1 MNTLLAAVAGA
12 AVALGLLM
20 LAAGLYGTDQPERPR
35 SAPSRRVRA
44 MLNPAAGHRSRH
56 RRLELAAA
64 AVVGLMLLLV
74 SGLPVTALVGAGA
87 VAGIPPLL
95 RSVKA
100 TAGEIER
107 LEALQ
112 TWVRRLSDL
121 LSTNSELTRTLI
133 ESARTAP
140 KPIAGPLADLAVR
153 LDAGWSVDPALRLLA
168 DDLDSGTGDLI
179 VAALL
184 LGLQDRGG
192 GLAEVLTRLADTIAD
207 DVSTRRTIESER
219 EKPRQTARLV
229 LLIMVVV
236 AGGLVLLNPA
246 YLAPYATPVGQVVL
260 AVIGVYMAACLLWL
274 RSLAATP
281 AEARFLTSVGGAR

>member
-1 MNTLLAAVAGA
+1 MNTLLAAA
-12 AVALGLLM
+12 AVAAVCLGLLM
-20 LAAGLYGTDQPERPR
+20 VAVGLYGTDQPERPR
-35 SAPSRRVRA
+35 AAPSRRVRA
-44 MLNPAAGHRSRH
+44 MLNPAAGHRSRR

-64 AVVGLMLLLV
+64 AVVGLLLLLV

-95 RSVKA
+95 RSVRA

-140 KPIAGPLADLAVR
+140 KPIAAPLADLAVR
-153 LDAGWSVDPALRLLA
+153 LDAGWSVDPALRMLA

-184 LGLQDRGG
+184 LGLQDRGS

-207 DVSTRRTIESER
+207 DVSTRRTIEAER
-219 EKPRQTARLV
+219 EKPRQTARIV

-274 RSLAATP
+274 RSLAASP